1 MRVFADELRAGIG
14 EAARK
19 IAEARLAGDDYG
31 AEAYRER
38 LSQLRRVARC
48 HGVDI
53 PPSPGPAADGE
64 TGDGRRGEAA
74 GGSRRG

>member
-19 IAEARLAGDDYG
+19 MAEARLAGDDYG

-48 HGVDI
+48 HGVF
-53 PPSPGPAADGE
+53 PCPGFAGE
-64 TGDGRRGEAA
+64 PGGGRPGEAA
-74 GGSRRG
+74 EGRRRG